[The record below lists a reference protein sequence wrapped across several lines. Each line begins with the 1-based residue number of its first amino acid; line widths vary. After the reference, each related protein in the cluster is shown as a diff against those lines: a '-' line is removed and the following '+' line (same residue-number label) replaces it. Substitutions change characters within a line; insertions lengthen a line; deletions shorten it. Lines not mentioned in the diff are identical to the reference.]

1 MRKLP
6 AVSAVV
12 FLAVVAFSSRA
23 MGQAGAAAN
32 NSVYDQLADKTPP
45 GGPAPVHD
53 ISGLWT
59 GPINAKEQEVPPL
72 TPLGQKLFSQNKSQ
86 AKYGEAASNDPWKTC
101 DPFGF
106 PRSTVT
112 QIRFVG
118 FAQMPG
124 RMVVLDSY
132 ERIWR
137 DVWMDGRELPKDVGT
152 RGGPDSK
159 WYGYS
164 VGHWDGNNTLVI
176 DTIGS
181 DDDSWLD
188 NRGYPH
194 SVGAHVTERYTRVDQ
209 NHLEMTVTVDDPKI
223 FTKPFVLGTSRFI
236 WVPGQQTQDQ
246 FCIPS
251 QAQIY
256 LNTITNPVASSSPSS
271 K

>member
-132 ERIWR
+132 ERIGAMSGWTVENSPR
-137 DVWMDGRELPKDVGT
+137 MWALGAVPTQSGMDIL
-152 RGGPDSK
+152 
-159 WYGYS
+159 
-164 VGHWDGNNTLVI
+164 
-176 DTIGS
+176 
-181 DDDSWLD
+181 
-188 NRGYPH
+188 
-194 SVGAHVTERYTRVDQ
+194 
-209 NHLEMTVTVDDPKI
+209 
-223 FTKPFVLGTSRFI
+223 LGT
-236 WVPGQQTQDQ
+236 GTE
-246 FCIPS
+246 
-251 QAQIY
+251 
-256 LNTITNPVASSSPSS
+256 TILSSSIRSAAMMTAGS
-271 K
+271 IIEGIRTA